1 MKSKRFIKRNNIS
14 TNTTTPLFFLFKIL
28 MPETMCDHHGRGNKL
43 HKSIKEKFDALNITP
58 ISRIHFNESTGM
70 ERVRTLCAREYS
82 TVELIVKQK

>member
-1 MKSKRFIKRNNIS
+1 MKNIR
-14 TNTTTPLFFLFKIL
+14 PAFFLSLKIL
-28 MPETMCDHHGRGNKL
+28 MPETMCERGNKL
-43 HKSIKEKFDALNITP
+43 YKSIKEKFNALNITP

>member
-1 MKSKRFIKRNNIS
+1 MEQEYMKKNVRLAI
-14 TNTTTPLFFLFKIL
+14 FLSLKIL
-28 MPETMCDHHGRGNKL
+28 MPETMYERRNENKL
-43 HKSIKEKFDALNITP
+43 YKSIKEKFNALNITP

>member
-1 MKSKRFIKRNNIS
+1 MEQEYSMKNGRLAI
-14 TNTTTPLFFLFKIL
+14 FLFLKIL
-28 MPETMCDHHGRGNKL
+28 MPETMCERRDRENKL
-43 HKSIKEKFDALNITP
+43 YKSIKEKFNALNITP